1 MRLSY
6 CVQDREKDF
15 FTTTL
20 GDFMSLPNEQSV
32 VEACSAEIDQLAED
46 MQRSADASGKASKL
60 QELSRHAVVRLLHIL
75 NNQIATFYD
84 DAGNLLDG
92 ADTSAIYGILC
103 RVYSIAVDRTRELG
117 YSAYK
122 AGVKAGTIDKSNY
135 TKTEMGKSAS
145 KGIRNKRRNFSHFAH
160 SATHETAKFRE
171 DTALAVSPYVDGE
184 ANMQWGARTT
194 AFKQPITHELSTST
208 MKVCVGKGK
217 VVQEDGSLGTT
228 SMLYLLG
235 EEGNTLETDREDGR
249 FIVTFGVTPNTYQ
262 VAMKRSDISTS
273 TLFADLTGKKL
284 EISRYLTQVA
294 IALKALEDSELPP
307 ECEVKYRK
315 PVEKGEEEDIG

>member
-1 MRLSY
+1 
-6 CVQDREKDF
+6 
-15 FTTTL
+15 
-20 GDFMSLPNEQSV
+20 MSLPNEQSV

-84 DAGNLLDG
+84 DAGNLKAG
-92 ADTSAIYGILC
+92 ADTSAIYGILS

-117 YSAYK
+117 YSAYDK
-122 AGVKAGTIDKSNY
+122 GVKAGTIDKSNY

-160 SATHETAKFRE
+160 SATNDDATYRE

-194 AFKQPITHELSTST
+194 AFKQPITDALTTST
-208 MKVCVGKGK
+208 LKVCVGNGK
-217 VVQEDGSLGTT
+217 IVQEDGSLGTT

-235 EEGNTLETDREDGR
+235 AEGETLETDRADGR
-249 FIVTFGVTPNTYQ
+249 IVVTFGVTPNTYQ
-262 VAMKRSDISTS
+262 VAMKRSKIPVS
-273 TLFADLTGKKL
+273 TLFADLKGKKL
-284 EISRYLTQVA
+284 ELSRYLTQVA
-294 IALKALEDSELPP
+294 IALKALEDSELPL
-307 ECEVKYRK
+307 ECIVLYRK
-315 PVEKGEEEDIG
+315 APGAEEDSDLG

>member
-1 MRLSY
+1 
-6 CVQDREKDF
+6 
-15 FTTTL
+15 
-20 GDFMSLPNEQSV
+20 MSLPNEKSV
-32 VEACSAEIDQLAED
+32 IKACSAEIDQLAED

-84 DAGNLLDG
+84 NAGNLKAG

-117 YSAYK
+117 YEAYK
-122 AGVKAGTIDKSNY
+122 AGVKAGTIDRSNY

-160 SATHETAKFRE
+160 SATNDDATYRE

-194 AFKQPITHELSTST
+194 AFKQPITDALSTST
-208 MKVCVGKGK
+208 AKVCVGKGK

-235 EEGNTLETDREDGR
+235 KEGETLETDREDGR
-249 FIVTFGVTPNTYQ
+249 VIVTFGVKPNTYQ
-262 VAMKRSDISTS
+262 VAMLRSKIPTS
-273 TLFADLTGKKL
+273 TLFADLRGKKL

-294 IALKALEDSELPP
+294 IALKSLEDSGLPP
-307 ECEVKYRK
+307 ECIVLYRK
-315 PVEKGEEEDIG
+315 APGAEEDSDLG